1 MGTLGYVNNAYLN
14 SATGEYTHTPIEGV
28 PFDAIDPSAFS
39 WDVSSKIRMLVAIL
53 YLVAG
58 IMQFIGLG
66 LVYNLDKKTLEQMN
80 EELDARHAATEVAEN
95 A

>member
-1 MGTLGYVNNAYLN
+1 MGTLGYQNNAYLLEDGKY
-14 SATGEYTHTPIEGV
+14 SHTLIEGI

-66 LVYNLDKKTLEQMN
+66 LIYNLDKKTLAQMN
-80 EELDARHAATEVAEN
+80 EDLEARHAAHTNSVK
-95 A
+95 